1 VAAQSINELSVQ
13 PAAAP
18 WQPVCKRC
26 ACPPT
31 TVLLLP
37 SNSTSTCSGVACV
50 ATECRA
56 AAAAAAWSF
65 VPCPPPARAQMD
77 NCGPYIDTIS
87 CTRFEMKLG
96 LTRNTQGT
104 HSGHPCTRA
113 GYSTPVQYWAARR
126 LHCGQQGTRGAE
138 GGSTRRAWGEG
149 AGDKRRWEEEGS
161 GRLCVGCFRRFS
173 RFVALAALATP
184 MAGSR
189 VPLRAARPKPVGRAL
204 LTPSRGVG
212 SMALRLGAA
221 REIWAIK

>member
-1 VAAQSINELSVQ
+1 MAAQSINELSVQ

-56 AAAAAAWSF
+56 AAAAASWSF

-96 LTRNTQGT
+96 LTTHSLTQGT

-113 GYSTPVQYWAARR
+113 GYSTPV
-126 LHCGQQGTRGAE
+126 LGGTQTA
-138 GGSTRRAWGEG
+138 
-149 AGDKRRWEEEGS
+149 
-161 GRLCVGCFRRFS
+161 
-173 RFVALAALATP
+173 
-184 MAGSR
+184 
-189 VPLRAARPKPVGRAL
+189 LRAARDEGRRGRLYAEGL
-204 LTPSRGVG
+204 GRGGGETRGVG
-212 SMALRLGAA
+212 RRKEAA
-221 REIWAIK
+221 VYVWRGRV